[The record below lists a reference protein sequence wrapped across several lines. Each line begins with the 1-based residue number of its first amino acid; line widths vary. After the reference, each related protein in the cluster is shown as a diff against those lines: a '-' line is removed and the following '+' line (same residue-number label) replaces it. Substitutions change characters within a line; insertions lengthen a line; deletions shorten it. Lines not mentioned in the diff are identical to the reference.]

1 MNMSNLGH
9 QKAKSMKLDSE
20 SFDIEEY
27 MVSLAKFIGGGL
39 RSVGGQTNQSSM
51 EEDEL
56 EGGNLERWDWDKLG
70 RTAARYSRR
79 VPTIDFLWVERDSG
93 IWSRTRKRG
102 KIEEQ
107 DGRAG
112 HPLFVSKLWSL
123 LILST
128 STSLFSRLGPLEVE
142 HKQRKVGLRKKF
154 DRPVPEAQA
163 QRVSDSILPFFA
175 THEFN
180 SPSCYS
186 LNLQSFLYSK

>member
-56 EGGNLERWDWDKLG
+56 EGGNLERWGWDKLG

-79 VPTIDFLWVERDSG
+79 VPTIDFL
-93 IWSRTRKRG
+93 
-102 KIEEQ
+102 
-107 DGRAG
+107 
-112 HPLFVSKLWSL
+112 
-123 LILST
+123 
-128 STSLFSRLGPLEVE
+128 
-142 HKQRKVGLRKKF
+142 
-154 DRPVPEAQA
+154 
-163 QRVSDSILPFFA
+163 
-175 THEFN
+175 
-180 SPSCYS
+180 
-186 LNLQSFLYSK
+186 